1 MDKTLTEVCDY
12 LNNYFPTKKIE
23 GEFTIS
29 GGVLNIEGIQ
39 QGQYFRII
47 GSVFNDG
54 VHHYPAAT
62 GSELKDETFTG
73 AIWLMAVPE
82 TVLSLSRDIAEWTAI
97 YQTPTAP
104 AMSPYNSESFGN
116 YSYSKSSAGSGAG
129 GDATSWQGVFGP
141 RLNKYRRLR
150 GAS

>member
-1 MDKTLTEVCDY
+1 MDKTLTEVCEY
-12 LNNYFPTKKIE
+12 LNNYFPKTILK

-29 GGVLNIEGIQ
+29 DGAITPDGILE
-39 QGQYFRII
+39 GQYFRIL

-54 VHHYPAAT
+54 VHHYPAAQ

-82 TVLSLSRDIAEWTAI
+82 TVLSLARDIAEWTAI

-116 YSYSKSSAGSGAG
+116 YSFSKSSAGSGAG
-129 GDATSWQGVFGP
+129 GDATSWQGVFGA